1 MLKFGN
7 KSPKKRL
14 EGTTSNWHMKMVDNV
29 NSLCEQLVH

>member
-1 MLKFGN
+1 MLKSSN

-14 EGTTSNWHMKMVDNV
+14 EITTSNCHMKMMDNV